1 MINSDKMTKVLV
13 LGARFGGLTSAYT
26 LKRLVGNKADIKVIN
41 NSRFSYFRP
50 ALPHVAVGVLEEK
63 DVRVDLATALPSKG
77 IQFQQGTVEKIDASS
92 GLVYYTKPDGSKAEE
107 DYDYLIIALG
117 AHLGLE
123 LVKGW
128 ETYGY
133 SVCEIDY
140 ALKLREALANF
151 KGGTI
156 AIGSGYFYQGKNPK
170 PKVPE
175 YYVPVADAACEGP
188 VFELSLMLTGYFKK
202 KGLLN
207 NVKFVVFSPGEYLSD
222 LSSTSRKIV
231 RDMYRQMGIE
241 LVDNFRI
248 KEIREHEIV
257 DESGKTIKAD
267 LTILIPPYTG
277 NPALKNST
285 KDLVDDG
292 GFVPT
297 DMNMVSIKYENI
309 YAVGDANAITIP
321 KLGYLAVK
329 TGNVAAQHLAN
340 RLGVS
345 TKIDTYYP
353 TIICVADNPF
363 EGFGVAV
370 KDDTWYKGNTSLAIP
385 SPLNHLKK
393 ELFTK
398 YFMWTKGDM
407 ALEKFLASW

>member
-1 MINSDKMTKVLV
+1 MAKVLV

-26 LKRLVGNKADIKVIN
+26 LKRLAGSNADIKVIN
-41 NSRFSYFRP
+41 KSRFSYFRP
-50 ALPHVAVGVLEEK
+50 ALPHVAVGVMDEEQ
-63 DVRVDLATALPSKG
+63 VRIDLSKALPEKK
-77 IQFQQGTVEKIDASS
+77 IAFQEGTVEKIDASS
-92 GLVYYTKPDGSKAEE
+92 GLVYYTKPDGSKVEE
-107 DYDYLIIALG
+107 DYDYLVIALG
-117 AHLGLE
+117 ANLGTD

-128 ETYGY
+128 DKYGY

-140 ALKLREALANF
+140 ALKLREKLKEF

-175 YYVPVADAACEGP
+175 NYVPVADAACEGP
-188 VFELSLMLTGYFKK
+188 VFEMSLMLTGYFKK
-202 KGLLN
+202 KNMLN
-207 NVKFVVFSPGEYLSD
+207 KVKLKVFSPGEYLSD
-222 LSSTSRKIV
+222 LSTTSRKIV
-231 RDMYRQMGIE
+231 REMYKQMGIE
-241 LVDNFRI
+241 LIDGFRI
-248 KEIREHEIV
+248 KEIREHEII
-257 DESGKTIKAD
+257 DETGKKIEAD
-267 LTILIPPYTG
+267 LVILIPPYTG

-285 KDLVDDG
+285 PDLVDDG
-292 GFVPT
+292 GFVVT
-297 DMNMVSIKYENI
+297 DMNMLSIKYENI
-309 YAVGDANAITIP
+309 YAVGDSNAITVP

-329 TGNVAAQHLAN
+329 TANVAAQHLAN
-340 RLGVS
+340 RLGVQ

-353 TIICVADNPF
+353 TIVCVADNPF

-370 KDDTWYKGNTSLAIP
+370 KDDTWYKGSISIADPAPI
-385 SPLNHLKK
+385 NHLKK